1 MSFIKPK
8 AFTKNPLPM
17 NNFSLTKNLF
27 QFVKFGLVGILNT
40 AVDFGI
46 FTFLNYL
53 IGEHYYRIS
62 QIISY
67 SCAVL
72 NSYYLNK
79 SWTFQAGRRFN
90 LIEMLKFLTI
100 NLISLG
106 VSIFFLTLFHEKY
119 QIGILWSK
127 VGATFFSVIINFF
140 GNKYWVFNKDQIF
153 DEKDK
158 NIKI

>member
-1 MSFIKPK
+1 M
-8 AFTKNPLPM
+8 KNPLPM

-53 IGEHYYRIS
+53 LGEQYYRIS

-72 NSYYLNK
+72 NSYYFNK

-90 LIEMLKFLTI
+90 LIEMFKFLTI

-106 VSIFFLTLFHEKY
+106 VSLFFLTLFHEKY
-119 QIGILWSK
+119 QIGILLSK
-127 VGATFFSVIINFF
+127 VGATFFSVLINFI
-140 GNKYWVFNKDQIF
+140 GNKFWVFKEEKIF
-153 DEKDK
+153 NEKDK
-158 NIKI
+158 I

>member
-1 MSFIKPK
+1 M
-8 AFTKNPLPM
+8 TKNLLPM

-53 IGEHYYRIS
+53 LGEQFYRIS

-72 NSYYLNK
+72 NSYYFNK
-79 SWTFQAGRRFN
+79 SWTFQAGYRFN
-90 LIEMLKFLTI
+90 LIEMLKFLTV

-106 VSIFFLTLFHEKY
+106 ISLFFLTLFHEKY
-119 QIGILWSK
+119 QIEILWSK
-127 VGATFFSVIINFF
+127 VGATFFSVLINFI
-140 GNKYWVFNKDQIF
+140 GNKYWVFK
-153 DEKDK
+153 K
-158 NIKI
+158 IKQ